1 MAGKIISGTEVAEV
15 IHTEIK
21 KEVAD
26 LKSRGITPGL
36 AVILVGEDSASK
48 VYVAMKEKTANSLS
62 ITSKQLSF
70 PEDTDSKELEG
81 VIAGLNSDPE
91 IHGILIQLPLPR
103 HIDEKVVLSCIDP
116 HKDVDGFHPMN
127 VGNLSLGRTDAVA
140 PCTPVGVIELLIRNG
155 IDPEGKHVV
164 IVGRSNIVGRPLAT
178 LLTGRG
184 WGGDA
189 TVTIAH
195 SRSEDLPSITKRAD
209 ILISAVGRADLIDS
223 TMVKPGAIVIDV
235 GVNRVPDDLAPNGY
249 RLVGDVAFEEVSE
262 LAGAIT
268 PVPGGVGPMTI
279 AMLMKNTVQLANRSL
294 EYKGQDY

>member
-36 AVILVGEDSASK
+36 AVVLVGEDSASK

-116 HKDVDGFHPMN
+116 QADRVGHDEERGKREDRPNRQARDANQGSDTRVAVDPF
-127 VGNLSLGRTDAVA
+127 
-140 PCTPVGVIELLIRNG
+140 
-155 IDPEGKHVV
+155 
-164 IVGRSNIVGRPLAT
+164 
-178 LLTGRG
+178 
-184 WGGDA
+184 A
-189 TVTIAH
+189 TVRHLINPRQTIQGT
-195 SRSEDLPSITKRAD
+195 R
-209 ILISAVGRADLIDS
+209 
-223 TMVKPGAIVIDV
+223 
-235 GVNRVPDDLAPNGY
+235 
-249 RLVGDVAFEEVSE
+249 
-262 LAGAIT
+262 
-268 PVPGGVGPMTI
+268 
-279 AMLMKNTVQLANRSL
+279 
-294 EYKGQDY
+294 